1 MSANVG
7 AALLGLCL
15 GSGLGL
21 PMTPVPWA
29 ACCKQR
35 RYGDRSPA
43 SYTSIRSMT
52 FGESLPALLT
62 RNALEAI
69 SVRSSPLPASVG
81 YTVATRG
88 YSFREGQPAGP
99 VIEGRA
105 DSIDDLLNDRGS
117 LDTP

>member
-1 MSANVG
+1 
-7 AALLGLCL
+7 
-15 GSGLGL
+15 
-21 PMTPVPWA
+21 
-29 ACCKQR
+29 
-35 RYGDRSPA
+35 
-43 SYTSIRSMT
+43 MT

-99 VIEGRA
+99 VIDA
-105 DSIDDLLNDRGS
+105 DSIDDLLNDRVS

>member
-1 MSANVG
+1 
-7 AALLGLCL
+7 
-15 GSGLGL
+15 
-21 PMTPVPWA
+21 MTPVPWA

-81 YTVATRG
+81 YTVATHG

-99 VIEGRA
+99 VIEGHA
-105 DSIDDLLNDRGS
+105 DSIDDLLNDRVS
-117 LDTP
+117 LNTP

>member
-1 MSANVG
+1 
-7 AALLGLCL
+7 
-15 GSGLGL
+15 
-21 PMTPVPWA
+21 
-29 ACCKQR
+29 
-35 RYGDRSPA
+35 
-43 SYTSIRSMT
+43 MT

-99 VIEGRA
+99 VIEAMLIR
-105 DSIDDLLNDRGS
+105 STTS
-117 LDTP
+117 LTTEGL

>member
-1 MSANVG
+1 
-7 AALLGLCL
+7 
-15 GSGLGL
+15 
-21 PMTPVPWA
+21 
-29 ACCKQR
+29 
-35 RYGDRSPA
+35 
-43 SYTSIRSMT
+43 MT

-81 YTVATRG
+81 YTVAPRG
-88 YSFREGQPAGP
+88 YSFRAGP

-105 DSIDDLLNDRGS
+105 DSIDDLLNDRVS

>member
-1 MSANVG
+1 
-7 AALLGLCL
+7 
-15 GSGLGL
+15 
-21 PMTPVPWA
+21 
-29 ACCKQR
+29 
-35 RYGDRSPA
+35 
-43 SYTSIRSMT
+43 MT

-88 YSFREGQPAGP
+88 YSFREGQP

-105 DSIDDLLNDRGS
+105 DSIDDLLNDRVS